1 MVGCGRQGPRWG
13 LPSREGRA
21 LRPFPAVRYR
31 NEPQPARCAPPRSLT
46 ETVLRSG
53 LQSSPMA
60 PTLYQSW
67 EELEERANSASCL
80 AASPRVQSSSLSQ
93 TPKDVSPPAASP
105 GSPSVPLPL
114 AREAFASG
122 TLITPASVF
131 RRETDPPAAGP
142 PAVTPAPP
150 PPPGAPAARPV
161 PHTLRTPVAAS
172 LRPSTR
178 PESLSVFT

>member
-67 EELEERANSASCL
+67 EELEERTNSASCL
-80 AASPRVQSSSLSQ
+80 ATSPRVQSSSLSQ

-142 PAVTPAPP
+142 PAVTS
-150 PPPGAPAARPV
+150 ARPV